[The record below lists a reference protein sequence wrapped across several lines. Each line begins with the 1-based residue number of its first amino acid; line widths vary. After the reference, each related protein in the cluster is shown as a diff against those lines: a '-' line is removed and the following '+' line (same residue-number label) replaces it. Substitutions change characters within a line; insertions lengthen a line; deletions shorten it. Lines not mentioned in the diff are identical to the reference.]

1 MFLDPVTVLLQ
12 IVLMFGV
19 AFIYSNLGLGG
30 GLLFVPILLASGVED
45 PLLAAPISLTLTAM
59 TAASSV
65 INHHRKGFV
74 DFRLGR
80 TLVVGTLAG
89 AVLGAYIAIGFVTKE
104 QFRIIF
110 VVILVVFGSLMFR
123 DWYRN
128 TRTVDENDDTKR
140 TPRRVGGTA
149 VAMVG
154 SGFLSALAGI
164 GGGLLNVPLLVL
176 ALGRKTRIAVGTSS
190 LLIVPTAL
198 FGFGLYVLGRYLASP
213 AFTWP
218 DQFLLIPL
226 LAPFVFVGSFLGSR
240 IGLAKL
246 KSRTVTLI
254 FIVVVFIAAAQL
266 TLGIAGVL

>member
-1 MFLDPVTVLLQ
+1 MVLDPVLIALQ
-12 IVLMFGV
+12 ILLMFGV

-30 GLLFVPILLASGVED
+30 GLLFVPILLSTGVTD

-65 INHHRKGFV
+65 INHARKAFV
-74 DFRLGR
+74 DFHLGR
-80 TLVVGTLAG
+80 TLVVGTLTG
-89 AVLGAYIAIGFVTKE
+89 AVLGAYIAVSFVTKD

-110 VVILVVFGSLMFR
+110 VIILATFGTLMLR
-123 DWYRN
+123 DWLRN
-128 TRTVDENDDTKR
+128 ARVVDENDDTKR
-140 TPRRVGGTA
+140 TPRRVGGTT

-190 LLIVPTAL
+190 LLIIPTAM
-198 FGFGLYVLGRYLASP
+198 FGFCLYVLARYLQSP

-218 DQFLLIPL
+218 DPFILIPIL
-226 LAPFVFVGSFLGSR
+226 TPFVFVGSYLGSR

-266 TLGIAGVL
+266 ILQISGIL